1 MLKIFGLLVLLGALL
16 IMLVGV
22 GGAVMN
28 FAFPPKELV
37 CEFADEDFKKA
48 QEAMKR
54 YEKAKGTPDETSAK
68 IEAEAALESSKASTE
83 MCGRAKDSHRFYG
96 MIFGGVGVAGF
107 FGVLLG
113 AIVTLIGFRKKK
125 KLA

>member
-1 MLKIFGLLVLLGALL
+1 MLKIFGLLIVVGSLLVF
-16 IMLVGV
+16 LVGA

-54 YEKAKGTPDETSAK
+54 YEKAKGTPDEASAK
-68 IEAEAALESSKASTE
+68 IDAEVALKASEASSE

-96 MIFGGVGVAGF
+96 IIFAVVGVVGLIGF
-107 FGVLLG
+107 FFGAVL
-113 AIVTLIGFRKKK
+113 TFFGFRKKK
-125 KLA
+125 LA